1 MTGWGLVVES
11 ADGVGGVR
19 AGLILVVGAVSVSRN

>member
-1 MTGWGLVVES
+1 MGWVFVLEP
-11 ADGVGGVR
+11 ADLSGGVR